1 MTRRTFIE
9 RTLRQYYGGQPSD
22 DAEVTPGLVNTW
34 INEAVGQAVKAAYLD
49 NVKLDGVGYVGGAFY
64 TTFKGLDVTEDERFL
79 YKVALP
85 ELPMGLGAS
94 GGISTLKFKG
104 DGQVSLPCIPLS
116 QAQKGYFGS
125 LRPIANKILYYSEG
139 SDLFAVSTLPLYQYS
154 AQVTMISGGD
164 ASDLDSELAVPSDY
178 MNYVSEYVKAQLAN
192 QKATPQDTSNDGKD
206 NR

>member
-9 RTLRQYYGGQPSD
+9 RTLRQYYGDQPSD
-22 DAEVTPGLVNTW
+22 DAGVTPGLVNTW
-34 INEAVGQAVKAAYLD
+34 INEAVGEAVKAAYID
-49 NVKLDGVGYVGGAFY
+49 NVKLDGVGYVNGAFY
-64 TTFKGLDVTEDERFL
+64 TTFKALEVTEDERFL
-79 YKVALP
+79 YKVSLP

-104 DGQVSLPCIPLS
+104 EGQVSLPCIPLS

-125 LRPIANKILYYSEG
+125 LRPIANKILFYSEG
-139 SDLFAVSTLPLYQYS
+139 RDLFAVSTLPLYDYT

-164 ASDLDSELAVPSDY
+164 SSDLDSELNVPSDY
-178 MNYVSEYVKAQLAN
+178 MKFVSEYVKAQLAG
-192 QKATPQDTSNDGKD
+192 QKMAPQDTANDGKD